1 MRDFFANLFKCT
13 SETMVERVKSPIVGT
28 FIFVWLFYNWKVIL
42 ILLFSKVDVENKINI
57 ISGYITAKSF
67 YYPFSIAVLYCVA
80 IPIVT
85 LFIDVLL
92 RKPSEA
98 AIELRYEKI
107 NKEYIEKE
115 KAEKLR
121 ANADIAYERQ
131 KTGAEKEI
139 QEMKFKINESK
150 QKEGVLTKERD
161 EAILK
166 SDELEIEINNYE
178 NLVFKLQKEL
188 DKEKTKS
195 SSLEK
200 DIDYIYKNNKN
211 VKSRRGTLLSGNNIL
226 RL

>member
-1 MRDFFANLFKCT
+1 
-13 SETMVERVKSPIVGT
+13 MVERVKSPIVGT

-67 YYPFSIAVLYCVA
+67 YCPFLIAVLYCVA

-85 LFIDVLL
+85 LCIDFLL

-98 AIELRYEKI
+98 AIELRYKKI

-131 KTGAEKEI
+131 KTGAEKAI
-139 QEMKFKINESK
+139 QEMRLKINESK
-150 QKEGVLTKERD
+150 QKEGALTKERD
-161 EAILK
+161 EAMLKNSELEMELNDSEELVFRLKKELAKEKDK
-166 SDELEIEINNYE
+166 SD
-178 NLVFKLQKEL
+178 
-188 DKEKTKS
+188 
-195 SSLEK
+195 SLEK
-200 DIDYIYKNNKN
+200 DIDYICANNKD
-211 VKSRRGTLLSGNNIL
+211 VKLRRETLLSNTKKF